1 MTIQQKLHLP
11 MRTSTAVLILLFVG
25 LLVLYFWVRPDTAAT
40 SNTGQDSPQTGQ
52 QATNPPADSPTPT
65 PAPSTTSPS
74 PSATPSTPSPRPRR
88 SSPAPTPSSST
99 PGSTP
104 LPTPTPTP
112 TASTPVAAPSG

>member
-52 QATNPPADSPTPT
+52 QATNPPGLAPPLRRRRADLAVADGHAVHAQ
-65 PAPSTTSPS
+65 PAAAPVQPG
-74 PSATPSTPSPRPRR
+74 AHARRP
-88 SSPAPTPSSST
+88 ST

-104 LPTPTPTP
+104 LPTSTPTP